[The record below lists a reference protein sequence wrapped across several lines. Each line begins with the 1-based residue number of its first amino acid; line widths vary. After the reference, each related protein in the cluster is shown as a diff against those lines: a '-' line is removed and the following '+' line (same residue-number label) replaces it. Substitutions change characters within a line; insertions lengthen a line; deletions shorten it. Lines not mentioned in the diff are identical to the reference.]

1 MAIDHLVGTEGDD
14 EGGLADPT
22 TFAISVLLSGAL
34 ALFLFGWLAPRTLAK
49 GGSRVASVGLV
60 CSVLSVVPGIALLWL
75 GLPFVSAGAGIA
87 LGMEG
92 RREAHWRGVGAVA
105 LGRAV
110 VVLGLALY
118 IYALT
123 TR

>member
-1 MAIDHLVGTEGDD
+1 MAIDHLVGTESDD
-14 EGGLADPT
+14 ESGLADPS
-22 TFAISVLLSGAL
+22 TFAISVVLSGAL
-34 ALFLFGWLAPRTLAK
+34 ALVLFGWLIPRTLAK
-49 GGSRVASVGLV
+49 GRSRAATVGLV

-92 RREAHWRGVGAVA
+92 RREAHWRGVAAVA
-105 LGRAV
+105 LGLAV
-110 VVLGLALY
+110 IVLGLALY
-118 IYALT
+118 GYALT